1 MPQWT
6 PPEPTKLDLDWA
18 SLHTIE
24 LSLLDSPDSKVV
36 EDLVQ
41 ITKTAIKEDGFL
53 YLTNYG
59 VSLEQLQRQFDLAQY
74 LHRNISDDDKERLL
88 WNPKSGL
95 YAGFKRRLGWK
106 REAGEFD
113 GIEQFNFYRQ
123 EFEDSKSRVPE
134 CIKPFMGEITAF
146 CEVSGELDRSL
157 RLLTT
162 RQYLTDSVNRRLL
175 KLLSRALELPDDYLW
190 SNVQSH
196 AGPVGDGYF
205 RHALFYPLL
214 GDDKERRKGVRMYG
228 HTDYGTTTLL
238 FSVPVTA
245 LHIFSREKKWQP
257 VKYNPGALV
266 VNIGEALE
274 IVSGGH
280 FKATKHKVTDTPADQ
295 EHCERLSLVQ
305 FNASVGDMRL
315 APAVQSPLLQRE
327 GFVLEQGVFR
337 QYKKLMDA
345 GVPVPTNKQWREIHV
360 STNSQIAPEKRPGG
374 IKEIDGVKYAR
385 DSFLGVDVLLPV

>member
-1 MPQWT
+1 MAAPFGPPATQGKPAVPQWI
-6 PPEPTKLDLDWA
+6 PPEPTKMDLDWA

-24 LSLLDSPDSKVV
+24 LSLLDSPDPQVV
-36 EDLVQ
+36 DDLVKL
-41 ITKTAIKEDGFL
+41 TKTAIKEDGFL

-59 VSLEQLQRQFDLAQY
+59 VSLDQLQRQFDLAQY
-74 LHRNISDDDKERLL
+74 LHRNISDEDKERLL

-95 YAGFKRRLGWK
+95 FAGFKRRMGWK
-106 REAGEFD
+106 REVGEFD

-123 EFEDSKSRVPE
+123 EFVDPEDRVPE
-134 CIKPFMGEITAF
+134 CIQPFMDEITAF
-146 CEVSGELDRSL
+146 CE
-157 RLLTT
+157 
-162 RQYLTDSVNRRLL
+162 YLTESVNRRLL

-190 SNVQSH
+190 DNVQSH
-196 AGPVGDGYF
+196 VGPVGDGYF

-214 GDDKERRKGVRMYG
+214 GEDKERRKGVRMYG
-228 HTDYGTTTLL
+228 HTDYGITTLL

-245 LHIFSREKKWQP
+245 LHIFSREKRWQP

-295 EHCERLSLVQ
+295 EQCERLSLVQ
-305 FNASVGDMRL
+305 FNGSVGDLRL

-327 GFVLEQGVFR
+327 GFVLEQGVFK
-337 QYKKLMDA
+337 QYKKLIDA
-345 GVPVPTNKQWREIHV
+345 GVPVPTNKQWREIQI
-360 STNSQIAPEKRPGG
+360 STNSQIAPETRPGG
-374 IKEIDGVKYAR
+374 IKEIDGVKYAADR
-385 DSFLGVDVLLPV
+385 FLGVDVLLPV